1 MFEGVIVMKDNEFPV
16 VSLRFPSISGYGELA
31 IRLSEAITEEMGFE
45 KNKADKFKIA
55 LREACNNAIEHGN
68 KLDKNKEVHVSFLIK
83 EDSLEVDVSDEGEGF
98 DPSTLEPPD
107 IKKKRSG
114 DQTKRGWGVHVMK
127 GLVDEFKLINKGNGT
142 LLKLVV
148 IRQGIVEKEAKN
160 G

>member
-1 MFEGVIVMKDNEFPV
+1 MNKNDIPV

-31 IRLSEAITEEMGFE
+31 IRLSEAITEEMGFK

-68 KLDKNKEVHVSFLIK
+68 KLDKNKEVHVSFFIK
-83 EDSLEVDVSDEGEGF
+83 ADRLEVDVLDEGEGF
-98 DPSTLEPPD
+98 DPSELEPPD
-107 IKKKRSG
+107 IKKKRAG

-127 GLVDEFKLINKGNGT
+127 GLVDEFKQVNKDNGA
-142 LLKLVV
+142 LLKLV
-148 IRQGIVEKEAKN
+148 INQRGARKKEAKN